1 VASIAW
7 SEEGTSRDAVL
18 NEVDRQGEDM
28 MGTRGN
34 RLGGGR
40 PLGLARLR
48 RLARSRGVTLIEI
61 LIVLAIV
68 GLIAGGIA
76 VFAIPKFKDA
86 QIQTTK
92 QSAQQLHTIAE
103 GWHATHTQECPTAEL
118 LKKEKEI
125 ATTSNINDAW
135 GKPFKIE
142 CLDDGDIVVT
152 SFGPDGKEN
161 TADDIRV
168 PEAAKN

>member
-1 VASIAW
+1 MVRTTTILGKPTVLTMPRSLDARTCTAH
-7 SEEGTSRDAVL
+7 GSRRA
-18 NEVDRQGEDM
+18 
-28 MGTRGN
+28 
-34 RLGGGR
+34 RLGR
-40 PLGLARLR
+40 LARLR
-48 RLARSRGVTLIEI
+48 RLASRGVTLIEI

-86 QIQTTK
+86 QVATTK

-103 GWHATHTQECPTAEL
+103 SWHAVHTQDCPTADL

-125 ATTSNINDAW
+125 SVTSNINDAW
-135 GKPFKIE
+135 SKPFKIE
-142 CLDDGDIVVT
+142 CTDDGDVVVT
-152 SFGPDGKEN
+152 SSGPDGKEN

-168 PEAAKN
+168 PELAKQ

>member
-1 VASIAW
+1 MKARTES
-7 SEEGTSRDAVL
+7 
-18 NEVDRQGEDM
+18 N
-28 MGTRGN
+28 TRSAA
-34 RLGGGR
+34 
-40 PLGLARLR
+40 ARLR
-48 RLARSRGVTLIEI
+48 RLRLAAMRGVTLIEI

-103 GWHATHTQECPTAEL
+103 SWHATHTQDCPTAEL

-125 ATTSNINDAW
+125 SVTSNINDAW

-142 CLDDGDIVVT
+142 CTDDGDVVVT
-152 SFGPDGKEN
+152 SSGPDGKDN

-168 PEAAKN
+168 PDVKAN

>member
-1 VASIAW
+1 MKVRTES
-7 SEEGTSRDAVL
+7 
-18 NEVDRQGEDM
+18 N
-28 MGTRGN
+28 TRSAA
-34 RLGGGR
+34 
-40 PLGLARLR
+40 ARLR
-48 RLARSRGVTLIEI
+48 RLRLAAMRGVTLIEI

-103 GWHATHTQECPTAEL
+103 SWHATHTQDCPTAEL

-125 ATTSNINDAW
+125 SVTSNINDAW

-142 CLDDGDIVVT
+142 CTDDGDVVVT
-152 SFGPDGKEN
+152 SSGPDGKDN

-168 PEAAKN
+168 PDVKAN

>member
-1 VASIAW
+1 MKVRIES
-7 SEEGTSRDAVL
+7 
-18 NEVDRQGEDM
+18 N
-28 MGTRGN
+28 TRSAA
-34 RLGGGR
+34 
-40 PLGLARLR
+40 ARLR
-48 RLARSRGVTLIEI
+48 RIRLAAMRGVTLIEI

-103 GWHATHTQECPTAEL
+103 SWHATHTQDCPTAEL

-125 ATTSNINDAW
+125 SVTSNINDAW

-142 CLDDGDIVVT
+142 CTDDGDVVVT
-152 SFGPDGKEN
+152 SSGPDGKDN

-168 PEAAKN
+168 PDVKAN

>member
-1 VASIAW
+1 MKVRTES
-7 SEEGTSRDAVL
+7 
-18 NEVDRQGEDM
+18 N
-28 MGTRGN
+28 TRSAA
-34 RLGGGR
+34 
-40 PLGLARLR
+40 ARLR
-48 RLARSRGVTLIEI
+48 RLRLAAMRGVTLIEI

-103 GWHATHTQECPTAEL
+103 SWHATHTQDCPTAEL

-125 ATTSNINDAW
+125 SVTSNINDAW

-142 CLDDGDIVVT
+142 CTDDGDVVVT
-152 SFGPDGKEN
+152 SSGPDGKDN

-168 PEAAKN
+168 PDVKTN

>member
-1 VASIAW
+1 M
-7 SEEGTSRDAVL
+7 L
-18 NEVDRQGEDM
+18 
-28 MGTRGN
+28 
-34 RLGGGR
+34 
-40 PLGLARLR
+40 LAAFYVFAITAIILHYTGHLKRWNC
-48 RLARSRGVTLIEI
+48 EWI

>member
-1 VASIAW
+1 MKVRTES
-7 SEEGTSRDAVL
+7 
-18 NEVDRQGEDM
+18 N
-28 MGTRGN
+28 TRSAA
-34 RLGGGR
+34 
-40 PLGLARLR
+40 ARLR
-48 RLARSRGVTLIEI
+48 RLRLAAMRGVTLIEI

-103 GWHATHTQECPTAEL
+103 SWHATHTQDCPTAEL

-125 ATTSNINDAW
+125 SVTSNINDAW

-142 CLDDGDIVVT
+142 CTDDGDVVVT
-152 SFGPDGKEN
+152 SSGPDGKDN

-168 PEAAKN
+168 PDLKTN